1 MRAAFREPG
10 ALRSRHGQTGG
21 SKLFEFVFVVLL
33 VGVLSMVVLE
43 YMLHYIEV
51 AEKSAMEN
59 TVMNLRSSL
68 RLRLAEVLV
77 HNDVTEGI
85 RLARDNPMNWLQEM
99 PPNYAGEFNDPE
111 PGSIAP
117 GKWYFDTKSRELVYL
132 VDRGREFVPDR
143 EGMKRVRYRI
153 YASFLQNAAKENRQ
167 PTVNDVVGD
176 ISLVIAEPYRWEFK

>member
-1 MRAAFREPG
+1 MREAV
-10 ALRSRHGQTGG
+10 RSRYAQAGG

-33 VGVLSMVVLE
+33 VGILSMVVLD

-51 AEKSAMEN
+51 AEKSAMDN
-59 TVMNLRSSL
+59 TVMNLRSAL

-77 HNDVTEGI
+77 HDNVTEGI

-111 PGSIAP
+111 PGSIAQ
-117 GKWYFDTKSRELVYL
+117 GKWYFDTSRRELVYL
-132 VDRGREFVPDR
+132 VDMGREFVPDR
-143 EGMKRVRYRI
+143 KGLKRVRYRI
-153 YASFLQNAAKENRQ
+153 YAPYLNKAVKENRQ

-176 ISLVIAEPYRWEFK
+176 ISLLVAEPYRWEFK